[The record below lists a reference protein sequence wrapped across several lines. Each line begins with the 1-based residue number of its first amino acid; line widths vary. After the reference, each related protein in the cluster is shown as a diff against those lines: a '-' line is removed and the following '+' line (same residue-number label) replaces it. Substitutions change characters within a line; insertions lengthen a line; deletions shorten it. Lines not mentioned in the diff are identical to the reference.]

1 MVTKYGKLI
10 QLNPNGPEQE
20 FELAKTSISLGRG
33 TTNDITLDDVRV
45 SRSHARLD
53 IAAGEVTLLDLGSSN
68 GTRVN
73 GFLVER
79 ATLAPET
86 SYLAIVTT
94 DEDEEPRFIE
104 RASVPYW
111 KKLNVADFSDDSI
124 AF

>member
-73 GFLVER
+73 GILVER
-79 ATLAPET
+79 ATLAPGDT
-86 SYLAIVTT
+86 IGLGGSSLNTRWTT
-94 DEDEEPRFIE
+94 P
-104 RASVPYW
+104 AKMWV
-111 KKLNVADFSDDSI
+111 
-124 AF
+124 